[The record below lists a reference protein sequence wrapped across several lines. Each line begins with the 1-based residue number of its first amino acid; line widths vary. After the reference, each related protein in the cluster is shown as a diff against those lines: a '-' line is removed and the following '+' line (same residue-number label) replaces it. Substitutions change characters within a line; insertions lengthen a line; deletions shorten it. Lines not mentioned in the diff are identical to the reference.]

1 MHVGHLRTTI
11 VGGTIARILDFAG
24 HHVRGPDPAR
34 M

>member
-11 VGGTIARILDFAG
+11 AGDAIARILDLAG
-24 HHVRGPDPAR
+24 HHVRVPVR